1 MKQVILPLK
10 KLNDLVLAD
19 LMLTSAHTTRQF
31 VVSFQSGKK
40 NAVNESVLSVLFY
53 CPSENRNGSIKTNP
67 STIAPVNPVP
77 SLQWT
82 QYWSTADGFSQGVKI
97 EWVYSGE
104 KKKCRTAV
112 TFHSRISKTWNADWC
127 IQISRNWAG
136 TKTSGK
142 LNQVYIQIS
151 EF

>member
-1 MKQVILPLK
+1 MVMKQVILPLK
-10 KLNDLVLAD
+10 KLNDLVLTWCWP
-19 LMLTSAHTTRQF
+19 LHTQPDNLWF
-31 VVSFQSGKK
+31 LFNQEK

-104 KKKCRTAV
+104 RK
-112 TFHSRISKTWNADWC
+112 NAGLQWLSTQGFLKPEMLTDAFKSVG
-127 IQISRNWAG
+127 IELVPRPVEN
-136 TKTSGK
+136 
-142 LNQVYIQIS
+142 
-151 EF
+151 